1 MYEVRTCR
9 WDYSL
14 KGLDGNPGQLDL
26 ILVDVADRRM
36 QDHTDLI
43 QRQCLVDIFYEL
55 AKEAEALNC
64 GKPELKVFSHC
75 ILAHYLQELFPVAV
89 RYFNGGNHAQTNA
102 CALERIS
109 IIASQHRQESIL
121 DQATHFF
128 CLHVPYALTSIIL
141 YASK

>member
-1 MYEVRTCR
+1 MYEVRTCG

-75 ILAHYLQELFPVAV
+75 VLAHYLQELFPVAV

-102 CALERIS
+102 CTLERLT
-109 IIASQHRQESIL
+109 IL
-121 DQATHFF
+121 TGE
-128 CLHVPYALTSIIL
+128 LLE
-141 YASK
+141 